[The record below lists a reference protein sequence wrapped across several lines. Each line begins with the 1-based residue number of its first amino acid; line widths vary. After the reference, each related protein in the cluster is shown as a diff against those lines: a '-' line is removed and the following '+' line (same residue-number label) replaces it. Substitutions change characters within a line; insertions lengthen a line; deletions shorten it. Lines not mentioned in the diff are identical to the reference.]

1 MQSNEKRYDI
11 LNKHRCEY
19 FVEKFE
25 RDIQGVK
32 NIQDDHKRSEIFVEN
47 LFNGNLEEII
57 KYLNER
63 NKYPFIIKDSTIK
76 RTLVLM
82 DATGSMGGLI

>member
-1 MQSNEKRYDI
+1 MQSNEKRYDT
-11 LNKHRCEY
+11 LDKHRCEY

-25 RDIQGVK
+25 RDMQGVK
-32 NIQDDHKRSEIFVEN
+32 IIQEDHKKSEIFVDN
-47 LFNGNLEEII
+47 LVSGKLEEIK
-57 KYLNER
+57 KYLYEE
-63 NKYPFIIKDSTIK
+63 NKYPFSIKDSTIK